1 MLVYILYFKILKQK
15 IIFYK
20 IIFYKILTLGT
31 LSLRISSEIT
41 FVLLGKYKKIF
52 YCKLLFFF
60 KGKHCQIQKIGV
72 ISKYKKYGQC
82 LGSPRVLTFNS
93 NLQ

>member
-15 IIFYK
+15 I

-52 YCKLLFFF
+52 YCKLLFFL
-60 KGKHCQIQKIGV
+60 KESIVRYRK
-72 ISKYKKYGQC
+72 
-82 LGSPRVLTFNS
+82 
-93 NLQ
+93 